1 MRVARA
7 RGVVGGDARV
17 GAIESLVKWTVG
29 RDRNMRLVVRSF
41 VRVLSWRKEWA
52 WYR

>member
-1 MRVARA
+1 VRTARA
-7 RGVVGGDARV
+7 RGVVGGDARA

-41 VRVLSWRKEWA
+41 VSFVRARVEMA
-52 WYR
+52 